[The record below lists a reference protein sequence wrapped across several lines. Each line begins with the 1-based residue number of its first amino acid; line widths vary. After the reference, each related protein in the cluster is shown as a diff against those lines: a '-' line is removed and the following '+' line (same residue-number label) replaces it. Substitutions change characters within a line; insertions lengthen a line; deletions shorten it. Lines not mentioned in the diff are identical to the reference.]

1 MLHIVLNVM
10 RIIGIVVA
18 VVLAL
23 FLILVGAILFSQI
36 RYKAKGDFPGK
47 LEQATVHAEISWLFH
62 LVSGCIRFEDEQF
75 HWKMRVGWFHFD
87 DDGEEKRKEKEKERT
102 TEINRPPLLE
112 VKEPQKEVQE
122 EPSEKVAGEK
132 EKAKKKIEMQKHQG
146 FFDKIKCTFQHICVK
161 IRNIS
166 KMKEQIVDFL
176 KQEVH
181 KNAWEKV
188 KKEKRWLFRF
198 LKLKRFELNVHYGFD
213 DPCTTGQ
220 VLAILSMIYPFVGD
234 NMNVQPDFEKKV
246 FEGNF
251 YLKGRGRL
259 IFPVI
264 YGIKLILDANV
275 RETFSDIRN
284 FKFE

>member
-18 VVLAL
+18 ALLTL
-23 FLILVGAILFSQI
+23 FLMLVAVVLFSQI

-47 LEQATVHAEISWLFH
+47 FEQAAVNAEISWLFH
-62 LVSGCIRFEDEQF
+62 LVSGSIRFEDEQF
-75 HWKMRVGWFHFD
+75 HWKMRVGRLRFD
-87 DDGEEKRKEKEKERT
+87 DDGEEQEKER
-102 TEINRPPLLE
+102 ERNAENDVPHLPE
-112 VKEPQKEVQE
+112 VEEPRKEVQKE
-122 EPSEKVAGEK
+122 SSERVAGEK
-132 EKAKKKIEMQKHQG
+132 KKAEKKTETQKHQG
-146 FFDKIKCTFQHICVK
+146 FFDKIKCTFQRICDK
-161 IRNIS
+161 IRQIS
-166 KMKEQIVDFL
+166 KMKEQVTDFL
-176 KQEVH
+176 KEEVH
-181 KNAWEKV
+181 KNAWGKV

-198 LKLKRFELNVHYGFD
+198 LKLKRFELNIHYGFD

-234 NMNVQPDFEKKV
+234 NMNVQPDFEENI

-251 YLKGRGRL
+251 YLKGSGRL